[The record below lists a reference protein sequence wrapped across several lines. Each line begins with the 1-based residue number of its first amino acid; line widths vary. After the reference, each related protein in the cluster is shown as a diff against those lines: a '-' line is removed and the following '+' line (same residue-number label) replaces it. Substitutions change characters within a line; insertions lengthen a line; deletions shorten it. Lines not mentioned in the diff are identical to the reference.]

1 MNNLVKITLNI
12 VFNSNE
18 INLTHEVKQNQY
30 IDNWRDITPMTHEFN
45 LHISY

>member
-18 INLTHEVKQNQY
+18 INLTHEVK
-30 IDNWRDITPMTHEFN
+30 
-45 LHISY
+45 